1 MTIKYELSKKQGE
14 NKKNQILVRISVSR
28 NFRVG
33 SKTGLYV
40 SPKDW
45 NDKTNTVRKISKIE
59 SVEKQEELIKLRDE
73 LAKLE
78 SHIEKAII
86 GERGLEEMTDKKD
99 RQEWIDFVIESFYDP
114 SVKLTRIKNL
124 TFEQFAKIYV
134 EVRSKEEHWKPAKNS
149 HRNRKKLW
157 EHPSFDKLSAVQSQ
171 ILKMNPNLLMD
182 RITGATLDEYQHFL
196 ISEGYNNKTIENH
209 ISYFKQILKWAYEKG
224 YLKYG
229 KDVME
234 HKVRGLKIPPPTPY
248 NYLDWD
254 EFLQFYNCEFDEL
267 EKDLELARD
276 RFCFCCATS
285 LRHSDLALLK
295 KSHFDNP
302 DDPTSFTIVSKKTDD
317 APTIF
322 LNEYSKSIYM
332 KYKDIPTQNGLLFP
346 TKSGDKMRK
355 CLKNIAKMLKIDRE
369 ITVTQYCGEH
379 RIDETSKMYDVI
391 GTHTARRTFVVHCLE
406 KGWSPDDIMSYTGHE
421 DYDTMKPYIAIMDK
435 KRKDLMD
442 SKF

>member
-45 NDKTNTVRKISKIE
+45 NEKTNSVRKISKIE

-149 HRNRKKLW
+149 HRNRKK
-157 EHPSFDKLSAVQSQ
+157 SGS
-171 ILKMNPNLLMD
+171 I
-182 RITGATLDEYQHFL
+182 
-196 ISEGYNNKTIENH
+196 
-209 ISYFKQILKWAYEKG
+209 
-224 YLKYG
+224 
-229 KDVME
+229 
-234 HKVRGLKIPPPTPY
+234 
-248 NYLDWD
+248 
-254 EFLQFYNCEFDEL
+254 
-267 EKDLELARD
+267 
-276 RFCFCCATS
+276 
-285 LRHSDLALLK
+285 RHLT
-295 KSHFDNP
+295 N
-302 DDPTSFTIVSKKTDD
+302 
-317 APTIF
+317 
-322 LNEYSKSIYM
+322 
-332 KYKDIPTQNGLLFP
+332 
-346 TKSGDKMRK
+346 
-355 CLKNIAKMLKIDRE
+355 
-369 ITVTQYCGEH
+369 
-379 RIDETSKMYDVI
+379 
-391 GTHTARRTFVVHCLE
+391 
-406 KGWSPDDIMSYTGHE
+406 
-421 DYDTMKPYIAIMDK
+421 
-435 KRKDLMD
+435 
-442 SKF
+442 